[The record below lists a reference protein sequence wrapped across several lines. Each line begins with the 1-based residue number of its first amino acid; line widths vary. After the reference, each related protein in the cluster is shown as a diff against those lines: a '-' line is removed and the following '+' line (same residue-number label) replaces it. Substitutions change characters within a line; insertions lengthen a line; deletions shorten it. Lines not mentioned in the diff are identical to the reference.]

1 MRALLVGLSVI
12 AAFVLMAVSAHL
24 NYGFMAGF
32 AHTSEAAMALGAA
45 AVAGDIL
52 KACLPF
58 FLVLAWRSR
67 RWLFLVLGAPAWGLL
82 SAVSLLAA
90 LGYAAD
96 IRDRHAQVRQTE
108 TELLRRAVADETRLV
123 RRVEA
128 TNEARSPAVIEA
140 DLAALRQDARWTTS
154 VACTEATV
162 RASRTYC
169 AHYLSMKGELET
181 ARDRVTWEDQLTEVR
196 REIARLRADG
206 AGLMREPQVE
216 MLAMLSGE
224 SAPRVRTALVLL
236 AALFLEVG
244 SGLGLYLAL
253 QHSAPRAASVR
264 ESAKRLPEAAA
275 PIALPS
281 AQSARARMEAFWVAR
296 IVPAPGARLS
306 IDAAWSAYEQW
317 CAGSSAEPV
326 SRAGFDALFWALVA
340 ELRLSRTTTAVRGL
354 ALAAGPE
361 AFRARLPASNAGR
374 PRHAIT
380 AAHDVA
386 IGRGLSRAT

>member
-1 MRALLVGLSVI
+1 MRVLLVGLSVI
-12 AAFVLMAVSAHL
+12 AAFVLMGVSAHL

-32 AHTSEAAMALGAA
+32 AHTPAAAMALGAA

-58 FLVLAWRSR
+58 FLVLAWRAR
-67 RWLFLVLGAPAWGLL
+67 RWLFLVLGVPAWGLL

-96 IRDRHAQVRQTE
+96 IRDRHALVRHTGA
-108 TELLRRAVADETRLV
+108 ELLERAISDEARIL

-140 DLAALRQDARWTTS
+140 DLAALRQDTRWTTS

-169 AHYLSMKGELET
+169 AHYLSLTGELAT
-181 ARDRVTWEDQLTEVR
+181 ARDRATWEDQLTEVR

-224 SAPRVRTALVLL
+224 SAPRVRTALIVL
-236 AALFLEVG
+236 AAFFLEVG

-264 ESAKRLPEAAA
+264 ESAERLPEGAA
-275 PIALPS
+275 PIALS
-281 AQSARARMEAFWVAR
+281 VARAARTRMEAFWVAR
-296 IVPAPGARLS
+296 IVAAPGARLS
-306 IDAAWSAYEQW
+306 IDAAWRDYEQW
-317 CAGSSAEPV
+317 CAGSSAEPL
-326 SRAGFDALFWALVA
+326 SRAGFDALFWALVV

-361 AFRARLPASNAGR
+361 VFRARLPASSAGR

-380 AAHDVA
+380 AARDVA
-386 IGRGLSRAT
+386 TGRGLSRAT

>member
-1 MRALLVGLSVI
+1 
-12 AAFVLMAVSAHL
+12 
-24 NYGFMAGF
+24 
-32 AHTSEAAMALGAA
+32 MALGAA